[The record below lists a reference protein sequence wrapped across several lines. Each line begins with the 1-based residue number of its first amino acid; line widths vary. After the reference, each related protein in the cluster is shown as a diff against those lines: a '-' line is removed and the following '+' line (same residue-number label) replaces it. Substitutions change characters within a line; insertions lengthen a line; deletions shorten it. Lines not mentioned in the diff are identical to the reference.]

1 MRIRILTSII
11 LLAIFIPLIIIGGF
25 PFEIACTILSV
36 LSIREILN
44 LLKKEDSIPFFIEIF
59 SYFLVAF
66 FVLSSESVMPYI
78 ALIIL
83 FLFVPLVF
91 VSNKKYNIDIAL
103 KVFGLTTLI
112 GYIYYNISNIRLV
125 SLDDFVYI
133 VLISGLT
140 DTFAY
145 IGGKTFGKRKLA
157 ERVSPNKTIEG
168 SVIGTIVGTII
179 PSIYY
184 LYMIDPGASMFIVI
198 IITLVLSVFG
208 QLGDLVFSSIKR
220 KYNVKD
226 YSNIIPGH
234 GGIMDRFDSLLFIAI
249 TFIVIKAIIL

>member
-25 PFEIACTILSV
+25 PFEIAGTILSI

-66 FVLSSESVMPYI
+66 FVLSSESIMPYM
-78 ALIIL
+78 ALVIL
-83 FLFVPLVF
+83 FLFIPLIF
-91 VSNKKYNIDIAL
+91 INSKKYSFDIAIKL
-103 KVFGLTTLI
+103 FGIVTLI
-112 GYIYYNISNIRLV
+112 GYLFYNFSNIRLV

-133 VLISGLT
+133 FLISCLT

-145 IGGKTFGKRKLA
+145 IGGKVFGKKRLA
-157 ERVSPNKTIEG
+157 SRVSPNKTIEG
-168 SVIGTIVGTII
+168 SIIGSIVGTLI

-184 LYMIDPGASMFIVI
+184 IYMIDPGANMFIVF
-198 IITLVLSVFG
+198 IITLILSIFG

-220 KYNVKD
+220 RYNVKD
-226 YSNIIPGH
+226 FSSIFPGH
-234 GGIMDRFDSLLFIAI
+234 GGILDRLDSVLFIAI
-249 TFIVIKAIIL
+249 TYVVIKTIIL